1 MSAPALGGAARPR
14 PDGAPPGPAPS
25 AGQSA
30 GQSES
35 RSAGQGPS
43 LDPSL
48 DPASPPAPLGR
59 RGRLVGIGVAVGL
72 LALVAVGNAHLLYV
86 ALASQPPCVPHLKAP
101 GEEGAGLRAAKSS
114 C

>member
-35 RSAGQGPS
+35 RSAGQ
-43 LDPSL
+43 DPSL
-48 DPASPPAPLGR
+48 DPAPPPAPLGR

-101 GEEGAGLRAAKSS
+101 GEAGAGLRAAKSS

>member
-43 LDPSL
+43 LDPA
-48 DPASPPAPLGR
+48 PPPAPLGR

-101 GEEGAGLRAAKSS
+101 GEAGAGLRAAKSS

>member
-1 MSAPALGGAARPR
+1 MSAPAPRGAARPR

-35 RSAGQGPS
+35 RSAGQ
-43 LDPSL
+43 DPSL
-48 DPASPPAPLGR
+48 DPAPPPAPLGR

-101 GEEGAGLRAAKSS
+101 GEAGAGLRAAKSS